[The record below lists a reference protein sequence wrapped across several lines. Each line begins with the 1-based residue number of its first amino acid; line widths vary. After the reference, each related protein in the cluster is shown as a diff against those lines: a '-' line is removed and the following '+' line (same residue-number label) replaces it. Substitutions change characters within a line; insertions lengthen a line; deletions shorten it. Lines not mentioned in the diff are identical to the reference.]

1 MQTLDASLRL
11 AWLGG
16 GPVDATVLNNA
27 ANLGL
32 LKIEP
37 TSNDWD
43 KLLAAAK
50 YAIDRLEL
58 PVDAWTDVSELP
70 FVQDGREAPAV
81 LLAKDADDVQY
92 PSARRT
98 SSTKAGSI
106 TMGRLYQE
114 TVNVLNAAIGNRY
127 ALKGILG
134 LSGSNTVFNSIV
146 SVVEHKTVLN
156 SDPVD
161 TFATSQTSGMDF
173 NFDFTEPELERFFS
187 SGQAIEL
194 IVRHAPGSEPSAADM
209 NLKTVCDGY
218 GRFRITADG
227 VYVMDSSVLPTLA
240 QSPGAVG
247 VNNLTSVGSTLAS
260 AVSGGA
266 SLVLRGV
273 RQGGNVLR
281 ILIDINAGGE
291 ISGELTAVWN
301 LIVDTETYTG
311 GRVYPLPLDYNAADL
326 IGTSLAGEL
335 F

>member
-1 MQTLDASLRL
+1 
-11 AWLGG
+11 
-16 GPVDATVLNNA
+16 
-27 ANLGL
+27 
-32 LKIEP
+32 
-37 TSNDWD
+37 
-43 KLLAAAK
+43 
-50 YAIDRLEL
+50 
-58 PVDAWTDVSELP
+58 
-70 FVQDGREAPAV
+70 
-81 LLAKDADDVQY
+81 
-92 PSARRT
+92 
-98 SSTKAGSI
+98 
-106 TMGRLYQE
+106 
-114 TVNVLNAAIGNRY
+114 
-127 ALKGILG
+127 
-134 LSGSNTVFNSIV
+134 
-146 SVVEHKTVLN
+146 
-156 SDPVD
+156 
-161 TFATSQTSGMDF
+161 
-173 NFDFTEPELERFFS
+173 
-187 SGQAIEL
+187 
-194 IVRHAPGSEPSAADM
+194 M